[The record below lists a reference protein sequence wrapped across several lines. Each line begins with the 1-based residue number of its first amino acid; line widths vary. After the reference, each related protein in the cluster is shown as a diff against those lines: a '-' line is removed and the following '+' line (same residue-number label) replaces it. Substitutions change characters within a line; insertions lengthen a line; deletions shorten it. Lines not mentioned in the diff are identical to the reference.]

1 LAHTPSDIDL
11 VESVRAIAGEGD
23 LFDDLREQLTETEI
37 IVSVDNHDDERLL
50 DWLLASMSLQGI
62 SDTVALRLS

>member
-1 LAHTPSDIDL
+1 MAHTPSDIDL
-11 VESVRAIAGEGD
+11 VESVCAIAGEGD
-23 LFDDLREQLTETEI
+23 LFDDLREQLTQAGI
-37 IVSVDNHDDERLL
+37 IASVENHEDERLL